1 MKMDNISYEEFLKF
15 INRGKLPQN
24 AEEALAIR
32 KGCPVNYALGIL
44 QGKWTNYVLFEM
56 CAHQS
61 IRFGELKKALPEITN
76 TMLTSTLRE
85 LEDNGLVNRK
95 QFNEIPPH
103 VEYSLTEMGK
113 ALMPIYYEMFVWGEK
128 YANHGISDGEKRR

>member
-1 MKMDNISYEEFLKF
+1 MKNDNISYEEFLQIVDREK
-15 INRGKLPQN
+15 NVKN
-24 AEEALAIR
+24 AEEALAVR

-56 CAHQS
+56 CAHKS

-85 LEDNGLVNRK
+85 LESNGLVNRE

-103 VEYSLTEMGK
+103 VEYSLTEKGK
-113 ALMPIYYEMFVWGEK
+113 ELMPVYYEMFLWGRK
-128 YANHGISDGEKRR
+128 YDERSVNDSKK

>member
-1 MKMDNISYEEFLKF
+1 MENNNVSYEEFLKF
-15 INRGKLPQN
+15 INRREKPQN
-24 AEEALAIR
+24 AEEALTIR
-32 KGCPVNYALGIL
+32 KSCPVNYALGIL

-56 CAHQS
+56 CAHKS
-61 IRFGELKKALPEITN
+61 VRFGELKKALPEVTN

-85 LEDNGLVNRK
+85 LEVNGLVNRE

-113 ALMPIYYEMFVWGEK
+113 ELMPIYYEMFIWGKK
-128 YANHGISDGEKRR
+128 YAKYSASDKEK